1 MKHLLYTL
9 ILVATLLSMSG
20 CGAERAVRK
29 GDKHQALGE
38 YYDAAVQ
45 YRKAYRQLS
54 PKERE
59 QRGKVALKMARCYE
73 RINQSQRASSAYAN
87 ALRYGQAGLEDR
99 LAYGRQLLKSTC
111 SYAMYLAHIMI
122 LNAFHDLYDGTA
134 PVAALV
140 PMIALSTTATT
151 YAAVWCLGRL
161 PWSRY
166 WLGID

>member
-9 ILVATLLSMSG
+9 ILVATLLSLSG

-29 GDKHQALGE
+29 GDKHQTLGE

-73 RINQSQRASSAYAN
+73 RTNSIWSSIFFHMTVN
-87 ALRYGQAGLEDR
+87 AISLQ
-99 LAYGRQLLKSTC
+99 
-111 SYAMYLAHIMI
+111 
-122 LNAFHDLYDGTA
+122 
-134 PVAALV
+134 
-140 PMIALSTTATT
+140 ALSM
-151 YAAVWCLGRL
+151 LQDML
-161 PWSRY
+161 
-166 WLGID
+166 

>member
-9 ILVATLLSMSG
+9 ILVATLLSLSG

-73 RINQSQRASSAYAN
+73 RINQSQRANSAYAN

-99 LAYGRQLLKSTC
+99 LAYGRQLLKSA
-111 SYAMYLAHIMI
+111 S
-122 LNAFHDLYDGTA
+122 
-134 PVAALV
+134 
-140 PMIALSTTATT
+140 
-151 YAAVWCLGRL
+151 
-161 PWSRY
+161 
-166 WLGID
+166 